1 MTPHLVRT
9 FAKVNLSLLVYPPN
23 DQGMHP
29 IYSIFQNISLF
40 DELEITE
47 SNTFQITCSNPN
59 VPTNNLN
66 LLSKIYS
73 HFKNILSTGFKIHL
87 KKNIPM
93 GGGLGGGSSNA
104 AGFLQYLNKSQN
116 WNFSTNKLITISK
129 LFGSDIAFFLV
140 GGTAI
145 VTGTGN
151 IVTSVPQKLLKPLL
165 LLMPNIHCNTK
176 DIYDSFD
183 KQLKPKLPN
192 KESIET
198 INRNHIGTNSLKKAV
213 FGKHKLFHHLEQT
226 CTSFNKALHLS
237 GSGACCFI
245 KCDSESES
253 HTIQN
258 ILKDTYP
265 SLKTE
270 IYLPINTGI
279 TIEM

>member
-73 HFKNILSTGFKIHL
+73 HFKNTLSTGFKIHL

-116 WNFSTNKLITISK
+116 WNFSQFVILRS
-129 LFGSDIAFFLV
+129 
-140 GGTAI
+140 
-145 VTGTGN
+145 
-151 IVTSVPQKLLKPLL
+151 
-165 LLMPNIHCNTK
+165 
-176 DIYDSFD
+176 
-183 KQLKPKLPN
+183 
-192 KESIET
+192 
-198 INRNHIGTNSLKKAV
+198 AV
-213 FGKHKLFHHLEQT
+213 FVGELVQSSSRPPCTVGFIAVNYSYGVMTRT
-226 CTSFNKALHLS
+226 CQN
-237 GSGACCFI
+237 
-245 KCDSESES
+245 SE
-253 HTIQN
+253 
-258 ILKDTYP
+258 
-265 SLKTE
+265 
-270 IYLPINTGI
+270 
-279 TIEM
+279 